1 MPKRSRFGLHMV
13 EGFLCLMTYAEKLRR
28 PRWQRKRLE
37 LLQSTDFTCEL
48 CGATDQQL
56 QIHHPIYRVGVEPWD
71 YPTDTLMVL
80 CLQCHEERQ
89 EIERQFFYKVSLA
102 IRYKNNT
109 ELKEMPVWTMLES
122 RNFEKDSDP

>member
-1 MPKRSRFGLHMV
+1 
-13 EGFLCLMTYAEKLRR
+13 
-28 PRWQRKRLE
+28 
-37 LLQSTDFTCEL
+37 
-48 CGATDQQL
+48 
-56 QIHHPIYRVGVEPWD
+56 
-71 YPTDTLMVL
+71 MVL